1 MNRPKKNKSTDP
13 LLPEDNVVD
22 ERHLV
27 DLEDS
32 AELSFEDRVSIY
44 WMENK
49 GFVTACILALV
60 FLLAGY
66 NGMRI
71 YKEHS
76 EESIQSSFAAA
87 NAAGELEGFAN
98 EHSSK
103 DLGGFAAMIVA
114 DAAYKEANY
123 AKALEFYTIAK
134 SALADTFLAGR
145 AMIGEAF
152 ALYHSGDKEA
162 GINKLGTVA
171 ADVSI
176 AESTRA
182 EAAYHLAIEADMN
195 GDSDAFQAYSAQITS
210 SELAAPWQQRLNYYQ
225 QQVR

>member
-27 DLEDS
+27 DLED
-32 AELSFEDRVSIY
+32 AEELSFEDRVSMY

-49 GFVTACILALV
+49 GFVTGCILALV
-60 FLLAGY
+60 FVIAGY
-66 NGMRI
+66 NGLRI

-76 EESIQSSFAAA
+76 EQSLQKTFAAA
-87 NAAGELEGFAN
+87 DAAGELESFAK
-98 EHSSK
+98 EHASK
-103 DLGGFAAMIVA
+103 DLGGFAAMMIA
-114 DAAYKEANY
+114 DAAYKEADF
-123 AKALEFYTIAK
+123 AKALEFYQIAK
-134 SALADTFLAGR
+134 SALADSILAGR

-152 ALYHSGDKEA
+152 ALYSKGDIEA
-162 GINKLGTVA
+162 GIAKLSSVA
-171 ADVSI
+171 ADTSI

-195 GDSDAFQAYSAQITS
+195 GDSDAFQAYSTQITS
-210 SELAAPWQQRLNYYQ
+210 SELAAPWQQRLSFYQ